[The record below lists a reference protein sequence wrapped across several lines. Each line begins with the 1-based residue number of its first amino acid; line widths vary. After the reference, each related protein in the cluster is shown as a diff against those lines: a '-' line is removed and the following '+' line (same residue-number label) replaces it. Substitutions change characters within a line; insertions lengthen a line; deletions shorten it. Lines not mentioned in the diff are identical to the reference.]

1 LIAPLAY
8 KLRTP
13 SRRNLPKVLY
23 VAAAPTQPELSLHDR
38 VVTPDGREGE
48 VVGFF
53 RSEDESVL
61 VSFSPYDADKYRASD
76 VGLLR

>member
-1 LIAPLAY
+1 M
-8 KLRTP
+8 
-13 SRRNLPKVLY
+13 
-23 VAAAPTQPELSLHDR
+23 AAAPTQPELSLHDR

-53 RSEDESVL
+53 RSDHESVL
-61 VSFSPYDADKYRASD
+61 ISFSTYDAAKYPASA